1 MKDKLIKV
9 NYINNIPESLILFE
23 IAKKDYKVNFSRNKQ
38 QVEQKQ
44 SEFYKSSQENS
55 SYFYVLLKDKD
66 KYGERHKEFLE
77 IVSNAAEE
85 KEKIDQFFLNLEEKR

>member
-1 MKDKLIKV
+1 M
-9 NYINNIPESLILFE
+9 
-23 IAKKDYKVNFSRNKQ
+23 
-38 QVEQKQ
+38 EQKQ